1 MFFKLRI
8 RRRRRPPL
16 APARYL
22 ALKEHARTF
31 VRDRIA
37 LLNAPYG
44 FRFNRIAIRNTRSRW
59 GSCSKKGNLNF
70 NYKIVLL
77 PERLADY
84 IIVHELCH
92 LQELNHSPR
101 FWALVARTF
110 PDYRSLRTEL
120 RKISSSKL

>member
-1 MFFKLRI
+1 MFFRLRK
-8 RRRRRPPL
+8 RLRRPPL

-22 ALKEHARTF
+22 ALKEQARVF

-44 FRFNRIAIRNTRSRW
+44 FEFNRIAIRNTRSRW
-59 GSCSKKGNLNF
+59 GSCSKKKNLNF
-70 NYKIVLL
+70 SYKIVLL

-84 IIVHELCH
+84 IVVHELCH
-92 LQELNHSPR
+92 LGELNHSPR

-110 PDYRSLRTEL
+110 PNYKELRHEL